1 MVLQDHRA
9 TFLLEEPHRSQRVT
23 LGLCRVSQEGTMSI
37 ECVKSFGHKNL
48 TLVLRLN
55 KALTSTAISI
65 LQKTREGQRK
75 REKCLFTEEC
85 QQIDKE

>member
-1 MVLQDHRA
+1 
-9 TFLLEEPHRSQRVT
+9 
-23 LGLCRVSQEGTMSI
+23 MSI

-75 REKCLFTEEC
+75 REKCLFTEERK
-85 QQIDKE
+85 QIDKE